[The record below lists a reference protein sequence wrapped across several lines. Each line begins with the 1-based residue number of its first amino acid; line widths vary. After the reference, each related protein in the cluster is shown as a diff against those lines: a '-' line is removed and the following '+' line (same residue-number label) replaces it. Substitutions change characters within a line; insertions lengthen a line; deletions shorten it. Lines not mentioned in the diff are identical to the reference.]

1 MGHEMA
7 SSNKQLMTFCLS
19 EPYEAARFQNHV
31 SGKHRRQCQQYP
43 IIWAAKFPGSEDKD
57 QSDDHDERPKQRQDL
72 GSIATLKTHY
82 PQVNT
87 PSKGDI
93 RIFDRKV
100 MKRNVY
106 I

>member
-1 MGHEMA
+1 M
-7 SSNKQLMTFCLS
+7 SL
-19 EPYEAARFQNHV
+19 
-31 SGKHRRQCQQYP
+31 GKHRCQCQQYP
-43 IIWAAKFPGSEDKD
+43 IWAAKFPGSEDKD

-93 RIFDRKV
+93 LIFDRKV